1 MVRTRGRL
9 VVACLVVLG
18 SAIAIAGGSAGN
30 RDATAVLE
38 ATSSVSYGQDIVYD
52 LSFKNDGNSVF
63 THVIFQMPAPTVDGT
78 TLKASNPRASTSACA
93 VDTSGSL
100 SCDFGQLRPED
111 PAIAFKVV
119 WKTPGDTSQP
129 GRADGLVASGTW
141 LIKEGKSTNGN
152 ETFNVT
158 EKASLLGTSTN
169 ANLSARQKAGG
180 YQLTGCTAPNASSLA
195 TDQALD
201 ASNNPVATSFCLPSS
216 FVASVGSGLQS
227 AITEPPKTDQAN
239 YAHRSD
245 VCVAQPGRAEGLVA
259 NATWLIKEGK
269 ETNGN
274 ETFKLTEKASLL
286 GASTN
291 ADLSA
296 RQKAG
301 GYQLAGCTA
310 PNASSLATDQALDA
324 ANNPVSTSFCLPSSF
339 VASVGSGLQSAITEP
354 PKTDQANYAH
364 RSDVCVAQPGQDCD
378 NPNYLSQSF
387 SPNKLSLVFRVSAAA
402 LPKKY
407 VITGVS
413 HNDGTSVAQ
422 GQCDTSGFCVLSIT
436 PPTNKNPIWT
446 ILVESPTNGHFNW

>member
-1 MVRTRGRL
+1 MIRTRGRL

-30 RDATAVLE
+30 RDATSVLE
-38 ATSSVSYGQDIVYD
+38 ATSAVSYGQDVVYNVS
-52 LSFKNDGNSVF
+52 LRNDGNSVF
-63 THVIFQMPAPTVDGT
+63 THVVFQMPAPTVDGT

-119 WKTPGDTSQP
+119 WKTPGDTS
-129 GRADGLVASGTW
+129 
-141 LIKEGKSTNGN
+141 
-152 ETFNVT
+152 
-158 EKASLLGTSTN
+158 
-169 ANLSARQKAGG
+169 
-180 YQLTGCTAPNASSLA
+180 
-195 TDQALD
+195 
-201 ASNNPVATSFCLPSS
+201 
-216 FVASVGSGLQS
+216 
-227 AITEPPKTDQAN
+227 
-239 YAHRSD
+239 
-245 VCVAQPGRAEGLVA
+245 QPGRAEGLVA

>member
-30 RDATAVLE
+30 RDATAVLQ
-38 ATSSVSYGQDIVYD
+38 ATSSVSYGQDIVYV
-52 LSFKNDGNSVF
+52 LSFKNDGNAVF
-63 THVIFQMPAPTVDGT
+63 THVVFQMPAPTVDGT
-78 TLKASNPRASTSACA
+78 TLKASNPRTSTSACA

-129 GRADGLVASGTW
+129 GRADGLVANGTW

-180 YQLTGCTAPNASSLA
+180 YQLSGCTAPNASSLA

-245 VCVAQPGRAEGLVA
+245 VCVAQPG
-259 NATWLIKEGK
+259 
-269 ETNGN
+269 
-274 ETFKLTEKASLL
+274 
-286 GASTN
+286 
-291 ADLSA
+291 
-296 RQKAG
+296 
-301 GYQLAGCTA
+301 
-310 PNASSLATDQALDA
+310 
-324 ANNPVSTSFCLPSSF
+324 
-339 VASVGSGLQSAITEP
+339 
-354 PKTDQANYAH
+354 
-364 RSDVCVAQPGQDCD
+364 QDCD

-387 SPNKLSLVFRVSAAA
+387 SPDFLTITFTVSAAA
-402 LPKKY
+402 LPNKY

-413 HNDGTSVAQ
+413 HDDGPPVAK
-422 GQCDTSGFCVLSIT
+422 GACDASGSFCVDRIDA
-436 PPTNKNPIWT
+436 PQNKNGFWT
-446 ILVESPTNGHFNW
+446 LVVRSKTNGHFNW